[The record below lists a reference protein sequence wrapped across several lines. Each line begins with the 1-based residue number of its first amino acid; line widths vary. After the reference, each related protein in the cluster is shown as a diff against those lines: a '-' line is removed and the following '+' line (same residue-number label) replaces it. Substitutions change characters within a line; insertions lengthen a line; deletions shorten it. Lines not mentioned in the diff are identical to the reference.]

1 MVRVAIVIDTLKVG
15 GAQKLVSDFALS
27 AVDYGI
33 EPTVICLHKD
43 IHPFMADSMK
53 AAGVRI
59 VELSSPSLLNVRRF
73 ASLVSFL
80 RRERF
85 DLIHTHLSYAN
96 TLGSLAGFILGY
108 PVVASLH
115 NTESDSRKRS
125 VRVARLE
132 TTVLRFFARRII
144 AVGYGVADAFHA
156 RVKDR
161 KVDVIPNGIPISSP
175 IQREAR
181 LALRREITGDE
192 DRVLLMAVGRFVPAK
207 GYEDMIEAF
216 ALLHQSDP
224 RCFLAIAGSG
234 SLFDGVRRKIS
245 QMQLDDSVSCLGV
258 RSDVPQLLSA
268 SDIFVSSSHW
278 EGLPVA
284 ILEAMMAGLPIVA
297 TAVGDI
303 PKVVTEDAG
312 VIVPP
317 HQPDCLAEA
326 LKELIGA
333 PEKARAMGNAARV
346 RAVQE
351 YSLGTW
357 MRRHIAVYEEALRAG
372 KKR

>member
-27 AVDYGI
+27 AADYGI

-43 IHPFMADSMK
+43 IHPYMADSMK

-59 VELSSPSLLNVRRF
+59 IELSSPSLLNVRRF
-73 ASLVSFL
+73 AKLVSFL

-96 TLGSLAGFILGY
+96 TLGSLAGFLLGC

-125 VRVARLE
+125 IRVARLE
-132 TTVLRFFARRII
+132 TTVLRFLARRII
-144 AVGYGVADAFHA
+144 AVGYGVSDAFHA

-161 KVDVIPNGIPISSP
+161 QVDVIPNGIPIPSP
-175 IQREAR
+175 IGFEVRQ
-181 LALRREITGDE
+181 ALRREITGDAN
-192 DRVLLMAVGRFVPAK
+192 RILLIAVGRFVPAK
-207 GYEDMIEAF
+207 GYGDMIESF

-224 RCFLAIAGSG
+224 RCYLAIAGSG
-234 SLFDGVRRKIS
+234 SLFDEIRAKIS
-245 QMQLDDSVSCLGV
+245 HMQLDDSIACLGV
-258 RSDVPQLLSA
+258 RSDVPQLLAA

-303 PKVVTEDAG
+303 PKVVTQDAG
-312 VIVPP
+312 LIVPP

-326 LKELIGA
+326 LHDLVRA
-333 PEKARAMGNAARV
+333 PAKARAMGEAGRA

-351 YSLGTW
+351 YSLDTW
-357 MRRHIAVYEEALRAG
+357 MKRHIAVYEQALGAAI
-372 KKR
+372 KQ